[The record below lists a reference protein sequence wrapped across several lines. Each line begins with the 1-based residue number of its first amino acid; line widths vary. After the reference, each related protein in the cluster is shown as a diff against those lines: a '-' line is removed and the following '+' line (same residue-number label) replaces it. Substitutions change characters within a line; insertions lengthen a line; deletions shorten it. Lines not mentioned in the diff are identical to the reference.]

1 MVSANPL
8 KTHIERSFNMITIK
22 KILSKKGQ
30 VFYVLE
36 ISKRVNGGFESMS
49 VFIDSGLA
57 LAIIATKQVRFINY
71 VDNE

>member
-1 MVSANPL
+1 
-8 KTHIERSFNMITIK
+8 MITIK

-36 ISKRVNGGFESMS
+36 ISKRVNVGFESMS

-57 LAIIATKQVRFINY
+57 QSIIDTKQVRFINY
-71 VDNE
+71 VDKE

>member
-1 MVSANPL
+1 
-8 KTHIERSFNMITIK
+8 MITIK

-57 LAIIATKQVRFINY
+57 KTLIETKQVRFINY
-71 VDNE
+71 ADNE